1 MLQQLALCSTF
12 NTSQTESFKQNKD
25 RSVFVV
31 CKETVRTSSSGG
43 GKVTSTQT
51 RSIEDFDV
59 DQCWDERLLR
69 KLLDECND
77 YEQRRRL
84 RARIRTLMAEQE
96 ACASAVTEALAA
108 AGEAEG
114 AEGDSRGESLLLP
127 LLQGLLGGGGE
138 RLLAGLGAAPADVVA
153 DVRRS
158 LGRLRAA
165 LAPPTEHP
173 QARALLSLADRLED
187 ALDAADRLDGCRRK
201 PRRRSRA
208 ARHTVGVTHEELEEA
223 RRLVDRDQLALGAK
237 GPLSSGATSTASM
250 ATSTDEPSTP
260 ERKQSIDENVSYH
273 DAVASRQKPTPVA
286 HSVSYEA
293 PKVNRDA
300 HVVVEKRAP
309 TTRKPD
315 FYRHSVADTGSQRS
329 QPHQQMQ
336 PFQQLQQQ
344 APPTPPAP
352 EPQHARVPHVPY
364 QPQPLHQSYQ
374 PQPRMERRP
383 SDSKSSIAA
392 IANKFDSRAQK
403 ENIPRRAPIEPVS
416 TQQKE
421 FNKRAPLYMPLPPTY
436 NFAAP
441 PTATQDDSK
450 PLNRF
455 SSSNNKR
462 LRMKRANTIDIG
474 RPLAGY
480 RIDSDNDDETSPRPI
495 VPEFRPQTEN
505 DRKFVAFMKK
515 NEAADRDSA
524 NINGP
529 ANWSS
534 RFGNIKNAFESRER
548 EDNINVNSRSSSASS
563 ARRFWRT
570 ADETTVNP
578 ASARPRKFFNA
589 NNNDIVKP
597 PWVNERREPMRVHIP
612 RQVQHPPAPS
622 TAPVSLP
629 THRPAPVAAPTSAPI
644 LPPAPAPAPA
654 PINLAT
660 SIAPPHHPPVP
671 QSPTKPL
678 VVKPFVARPIPVNQ
692 FSHAPMSAF
701 KPPTKVTSPTAAPAY
716 IWSPPSV
723 MKVTSPP
730 VDHTPAFPVN
740 PGPIA
745 PSPPAPSKPW
755 ATDADK
761 PRRVVGIAATK
772 FEANKQDLAPAPYR
786 ERPSAFHPPAPQTH
800 APAQIQNYPMKT
812 IPSQNDLSAPE
823 LVRKADDT
831 KLPPQDAYLPKVD
844 AQKLQIEF
852 YEKQIREKNRR
863 DTVTNGHSDPMER
876 KPPAPP
882 AYTITD
888 YTPSNGISTF
898 VPLQRTPDIEKARAH
913 KVDYLPDVVTNDTD
927 RQRNG
932 ASPLQGRAPTSPYS
946 PRATNVTESPHA
958 YQNGDVPYAN
968 GVDEGVTTEHDSVVT
983 RVMRGPVRGAAT
995 ITAGVRTRNDEGR
1008 RGSAADSLR
1017 GALDKLSSPKNDVIN
1032 QIERKKRET
1041 ARSQVRAPVNTGR
1054 SPLLAP
1060 TSPHATH
1067 SPGGLAAS
1075 RESVLSSESAGSLGS
1090 NPLSRSGSWHQ
1101 MVASPKSASPRRVVA
1116 RAKSMHLLAVP
1127 KLYEGGIAREE
1138 ITEKKRTVEAY
1149 FSGQQPQQARPSAGS
1164 SRPRALRQSYAP
1176 PQPYSL
1182 GRSRTMP
1189 TVSELQFLDESNTE
1203 DAFEDLVSALA

>member
-1 MLQQLALCSTF
+1 MSA
-12 NTSQTESFKQNKD
+12 
-25 RSVFVV
+25 
-31 CKETVRTSSSGG
+31 
-43 GKVTSTQT
+43 
-51 RSIEDFDV
+51 
-59 DQCWDERLLR
+59 
-69 KLLDECND
+69 
-77 YEQRRRL
+77 
-84 RARIRTLMAEQE
+84 

-108 AGEAEG
+108 AGEAGG
-114 AEGDSRGESLLLP
+114 ADGDTRGESLLLP

-208 ARHTVGVTHEELEEA
+208 ARHTVGVTREELEEA

-237 GPLSSGATSTASM
+237 GPSSSGATSTASM

-273 DAVASRQKPTPVA
+273 DAVASRQKPIPVT
-286 HSVSYEA
+286 HSVSYET
-293 PKVNRDA
+293 PKLNRDA

-315 FYRHSVADTGSQRS
+315 FFRHSVADAGGQRS
-329 QPHQQMQ
+329 QPYQQPQ
-336 PFQQLQQQ
+336 PLQQPRQQ
-344 APPTPPAP
+344 APPPPQPAP
-352 EPQHARVPHVPY
+352 APQPGFQPQPVQAPHLLY
-364 QPQPLHQSYQ
+364 QPQPLQQSYQ
-374 PQPRMERRP
+374 AQPRMERRP
-383 SDSKSSIAA
+383 SDTKSSIAA
-392 IANKFDSRAQK
+392 IANKFDSHAQK
-403 ENIPRRAPIEPVS
+403 ENILRRAPVEPAP

-421 FNKRAPLYMPLPPTY
+421 YKREDPKRAPLYMPLPPTY

-450 PLNRF
+450 PF
-455 SSSNNKR
+455 SRYGNSSNKR

-515 NEAADRDSA
+515 NEAADREA
-524 NINGP
+524 AATGP

-548 EDNINVNSRSSSASS
+548 EDNSMTNSRSSSASS

-578 ASARPRKFFNA
+578 AAARPRKFFNE
-589 NNNDIVKP
+589 NNSDIVKP
-597 PWVNERREPMRVHIP
+597 PWVNERREQMRVHIP
-612 RQVQHPPAPS
+612 RQVHNPLPAPPAPA
-622 TAPVSLP
+622 TAPASLP
-629 THRPAPVAAPTSAPI
+629 AHRPAQVPAPASLPAHRPAHVPAPGSLSAHRPAPITAPASTPI
-644 LPPAPAPAPA
+644 LPPAPAPPALSAPV
-654 PINLAT
+654 
-660 SIAPPHHPPVP
+660 APPAHPPVP
-671 QSPTKPL
+671 QSPTKPM

-701 KPPTKVTSPTAAPAY
+701 KPPTKVISPTAAPAY

-723 MKVTSPP
+723 LNATSPT

-740 PGPIA
+740 PMPIA
-745 PSPPAPSKPW
+745 PSQPTPSKPW
-755 ATDADK
+755 AADVDK
-761 PRRVVGIAATK
+761 PRRVVGMTAAK
-772 FEANKQDLAPAPYR
+772 FESNKPEPVPAPYR
-786 ERPSAFHPPAPQTH
+786 ERPSAFHPPAPPTRGLPQ
-800 APAQIQNYPMKT
+800 AQNYPLNS

-823 LVRKADDT
+823 LVRKIDDT
-831 KLPPQDAYLPKVD
+831 KLPAQDAYLPKVD

-863 DTVTNGHSDPMER
+863 EGVVNGHCDPAER

-888 YTPSNGISTF
+888 YTPTGGISTF

-927 RQRNG
+927 RLRSG
-932 ASPLQGRAPTSPYS
+932 ASPLQPRAPTSPYS
-946 PRATNVTESPHA
+946 PRATNPIESPHA
-958 YQNGDVPYAN
+958 YQNGDTPYTN
-968 GVDEGVTTEHDSVVT
+968 GVEEGVTTEHDSVVT

-995 ITAGVRTRNDEGR
+995 ITTGVRTRNDEGR
-1008 RGSAADSLR
+1008 RGTAADSLR
-1017 GALDKLSSPKNDVIN
+1017 DALDKFSSPKNDVIA

-1041 ARSQVRAPVNTGR
+1041 ARSQVRAPVHTGR

-1060 TSPHATH
+1060 APPHAPQ
-1067 SPGGLAAS
+1067 SPGALAAS

-1127 KLYEGGIAREE
+1127 KLFEGGIAREE
-1138 ITEKKRTVEAY
+1138 VTEKKRTVEAY
-1149 FSGQQPQQARPSAGS
+1149 FSGQQQQPTRPATGAGAA
-1164 SRPRALRQSYAP
+1164 RPRALRQSYAP
-1176 PQPYSL
+1176 PQAYSL

>member
-1 MLQQLALCSTF
+1 MLA
-12 NTSQTESFKQNKD
+12 
-25 RSVFVV
+25 
-31 CKETVRTSSSGG
+31 
-43 GKVTSTQT
+43 
-51 RSIEDFDV
+51 
-59 DQCWDERLLR
+59 
-69 KLLDECND
+69 
-77 YEQRRRL
+77 
-84 RARIRTLMAEQE
+84 

-108 AGEAEG
+108 AGEGVADG
-114 AEGDSRGESLLLP
+114 TDADSRGESLLLP

-165 LAPPTEHP
+165 LAPPTDHP
-173 QARALLSLADRLED
+173 QARALLALADRLED

-208 ARHTVGVTHEELEEA
+208 ARHTVGVTREELDEA
-223 RRLVDRDQLALGAK
+223 RRLVDRDELALNAK

-273 DAVASRQKPTPVA
+273 DAVASRKKPTPVA

-293 PKVNRDA
+293 PKLNRDA
-300 HVVVEKRAP
+300 RVVVEKRTP

-315 FYRHSVADTGSQRS
+315 FYRHSVADAGGQLSQS
-329 QPHQQMQ
+329 YQQPRQ
-336 PFQQLQQQ
+336 PVQPPPQPAPAPQPVYQPPPVQ
-344 APPTPPAP
+344 APHL
-352 EPQHARVPHVPY
+352 QHQAR
-364 QPQPLHQSYQ
+364 PLHQSHQ
-374 PQPRMERRP
+374 PQARMDRRP
-383 SDSKSSIAA
+383 SNSKSSIAA
-392 IANKFDSRAQK
+392 IANKFDTHAQK
-403 ENIPRRAPIEPVS
+403 ENIPRRAPVEPAS
-416 TQQKE
+416 TQEKE
-421 FNKRAPLYMPLPPTY
+421 YKRDDPKRAPLYMPLPPTY

-441 PTATQDDSK
+441 PTTTQDDSK
-450 PLNRF
+450 PFSRF
-455 SSSNNKR
+455 GNSNNKR

-515 NEAADRDSA
+515 NEAADREAAGTGHS
-524 NINGP
+524 
-529 ANWSS
+529 NWSN
-534 RFGNIKNAFESRER
+534 RFGNIKHAFESRER
-548 EDNINVNSRSSSASS
+548 EDHSRSSSASS

-570 ADETTVNP
+570 ADETNVNP
-578 ASARPRKFFNA
+578 ATARPRKFYNE
-589 NNNDIVKP
+589 NNSDVVKP
-597 PWVNERREPMRVHIP
+597 PWVNERKEQLRVHIP
-612 RQVQHPPAPS
+612 RQVQHPLPPPPAPPSLPVHRPAHIPAPS
-622 TAPVSLP
+622 SLP
-629 THRPAPVAAPTSAPI
+629 AQRPTQLS
-644 LPPAPAPAPA
+644 APAPP
-654 PINLAT
+654 T
-660 SIAPPHHPPVP
+660 YAPPSHPSVP

-678 VVKPFVARPIPVNQ
+678 VVKPFAARPIPVNQ

-701 KPPTKVTSPTAAPAY
+701 KPPSKVTSPIAAPSH

-723 MKVTSPP
+723 LNMTSPT
-730 VDHTPAFPVN
+730 VDHTSALPVN
-740 PGPIA
+740 LMPLA
-745 PSPPAPSKPW
+745 TSPSKPW

-761 PRRVVGIAATK
+761 PKRVVGMAAAK
-772 FEANKQDLAPAPYR
+772 FENNKPEPAPAPYR
-786 ERPSAFHPPAPQTH
+786 ERPSAFHPPAPPTH
-800 APAQIQNYPMKT
+800 ALPQLQNYPVKT
-812 IPSQNDLSAPE
+812 IPSQNELSAPE
-823 LVRKADDT
+823 LVRKIDDT
-831 KLPPQDAYLPKVD
+831 KFPAQDSYLPKVD

-852 YEKQIREKNRR
+852 YEKKIREKNRR
-863 DTVTNGHSDPMER
+863 ETIANGHSDPTER

-927 RQRNG
+927 RHRSG
-932 ASPLQGRAPTSPYS
+932 TSPLQPRTPASPYS
-946 PRATNVTESPHA
+946 PRASNPMESPQTH
-958 YQNGDVPYAN
+958 QNGDVPYTN
-968 GVDEGVTTEHDSVVT
+968 GIEEGITTEHDSVVT
-983 RVMRGPVRGAAT
+983 RVMRGPVRGSAT
-995 ITAGVRTRNDEGR
+995 ITTGVRTRNDEGR

-1017 GALDKLSSPKNDVIN
+1017 GALDKFSSPKNDVIA

-1041 ARSQVRAPVNTGR
+1041 ARSQVRPPVNTGR

-1060 TSPHATH
+1060 APPHAPQ
-1067 SPGGLAAS
+1067 SPGALAAS
-1075 RESVLSSESAGSLGS
+1075 RESVLSSESAGSIGS
-1090 NPLSRSGSWHQ
+1090 SPLSRSGSWHQ
-1101 MVASPKSASPRRVVA
+1101 IVASPKSVSPRRVVA

-1127 KLYEGGIAREE
+1127 KLFEGGIAREE
-1138 ITEKKRTVEAY
+1138 VTEKKRTVEAY
-1149 FSGQQPQQARPSAGS
+1149 FSGQQQQTMRPATGAGAA
-1164 SRPRALRQSYAP
+1164 RPRALRQSFAP

-1203 DAFEDLVSALA
+1203 DAFEDLVSTLA

>member
-1 MLQQLALCSTF
+1 MNIA
-12 NTSQTESFKQNKD
+12 
-25 RSVFVV
+25 
-31 CKETVRTSSSGG
+31 
-43 GKVTSTQT
+43 
-51 RSIEDFDV
+51 
-59 DQCWDERLLR
+59 
-69 KLLDECND
+69 
-77 YEQRRRL
+77 
-84 RARIRTLMAEQE
+84 

-108 AGEAEG
+108 AGEADG
-114 AEGDSRGESLLLP
+114 ADGDSRGESLLLP

-165 LAPPTEHP
+165 LAPPTQHP
-173 QARALLSLADRLED
+173 QARALLCLADRLED

-237 GPLSSGATSTASM
+237 GPSSSGATSTASM

-260 ERKQSIDENVSYH
+260 ERKQSVDENMSFH
-273 DAVASRQKPTPVA
+273 DAIESRQKPTPVSQ
-286 HSVSYEA
+286 SVGYET
-293 PKVNRDA
+293 PKLNKDA
-300 HVVVEKRAP
+300 RVIVEKRAP

-315 FYRHSVADTGSQRS
+315 FYRHSVADASGQRS
-329 QPHQQMQ
+329 QPHQHSQ
-336 PFQQLQQQ
+336 PLQQPRQ
-344 APPTPPAP
+344 QVTQQPQP
-352 EPQHARVPHVPY
+352 EPVHQTQPVHVPHLLY

-374 PQPRMERRP
+374 SHQSQTRMERRP
-383 SDSKSSIAA
+383 SESKSSIAA
-392 IANKFDSRAQK
+392 IANKFDSRAQNK
-403 ENIPRRAPIEPVS
+403 ENIPRRAPIEPAPAE
-416 TQQKE
+416 QKE
-421 FNKRAPLYMPLPPTY
+421 FKREEFKRAPLYYMPLPPTY

-450 PLNRF
+450 PLSRF
-455 SSSNNKR
+455 GNSNNKR

-480 RIDSDNDDETSPRPI
+480 RVDSDNDDETSPRPL
-495 VPEFRPQTEN
+495 VPEFTPQTEN

-515 NEAADRDSA
+515 NEAADREA
-524 NINGP
+524 AGVTGP

-548 EDNINVNSRSSSASS
+548 EDNSTNSRSSSASS

-578 ASARPRKFFNA
+578 AAARPRKFITD
-589 NNNDIVKP
+589 NNTDIIKP

-612 RQVQHPPAPS
+612 RQAQHTLPPATAPASQSAHKPAPLIAPLTAPPSAPALAPTAAPPSFPAPS
-622 TAPVSLP
+622 T
-629 THRPAPVAAPTSAPI
+629 
-644 LPPAPAPAPA
+644 PP
-654 PINLAT
+654 
-660 SIAPPHHPPVP
+660 SHPPVP

-701 KPPTKVTSPTAAPAY
+701 KPPTKVMSPTATPAY

-723 MKVTSPP
+723 TNVTSPT
-730 VDHTPAFPVN
+730 VEHTPAFPVN
-740 PGPIA
+740 PVPIV
-745 PSPPAPSKPW
+745 PNPPAPSKPW

-761 PRRVVGIAATK
+761 PRRIGITAAK
-772 FEANKQDLAPAPYR
+772 FESNKLETPPAPYR
-786 ERPSAFHPPAPQTH
+786 ERPSTFHQTTPPTH
-800 APAQIQNYPMKT
+800 ALPQIQNYPVKA

-823 LVRKADDT
+823 LVRKVDDT
-831 KLPPQDAYLPKVD
+831 KFPPKDAYLPKVD

-863 DTVTNGHSDPMER
+863 EGTVNGHSDSTER

-888 YTPSNGISTF
+888 YTPSSGISTF

-927 RQRNG
+927 RLRT
-932 ASPLQGRAPTSPYS
+932 SPLAPRAPTSPYS
-946 PRATNVTESPHA
+946 PRATNPLESPHA
-958 YQNGDVPYAN
+958 YQNGELPYTN
-968 GVDEGVTTEHDSVVT
+968 GIDNGVTTEHNSVVT

-995 ITAGVRTRNDEGR
+995 ITTGVRTRNDEGR

-1017 GALDKLSSPKNDVIN
+1017 GALDKLSSPKHDVIA
-1032 QIERKKRET
+1032 QIERKKRVE
-1041 ARSQVRAPVNTGR
+1041 ARSQVRVPVHSGR

-1060 TSPHATH
+1060 ASPHAPS
-1067 SPGGLAAS
+1067 SPGALAAS

-1101 MVASPKSASPRRVVA
+1101 MVASPKSGSPRRVVA

-1138 ITEKKRTVEAY
+1138 VTEKKRTVEAY
-1149 FSGQQPQQARPSAGS
+1149 FSGQQQPMRQTASAAGGARPRS
-1164 SRPRALRQSYAP
+1164 LRQSHAP